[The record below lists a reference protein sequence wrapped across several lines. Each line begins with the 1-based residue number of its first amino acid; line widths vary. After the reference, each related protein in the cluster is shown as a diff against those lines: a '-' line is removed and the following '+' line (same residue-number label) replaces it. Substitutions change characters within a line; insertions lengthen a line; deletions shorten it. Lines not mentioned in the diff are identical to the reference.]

1 MHPLVKDGVSAAF
14 ATIIITV
21 FLEVVFRFRFDDSKS
36 RAGYRRWII
45 SVLASLR
52 LSVSALPGAT
62 NTGDV
67 NSPTNQPTS
76 LPSPPYEISSSIVGI
91 SSDLASKASVVIQQT
106 VLSCCFNKTF
116 LNILPGPTTMGPTAP
131 AHTSP
136 PEFLDTLEDFTW
148 SWKSGRAITL
158 LIMVVC
164 FAFVETALGF
174 FALGDELRA
183 KSTDPVE
190 PPAPDQDVAAQDER
204 DKLAVAIAAAV
215 TTVVSVDLATTIN
228 NAVAAAVDAAV
239 TAAINTAV
247 AVAPATVSTVSTNV
261 AVDPSADAS
270 ITADSTGAGAA
281 AVGSFAIRCDDRGA
295 PGGATTNF
303 ATTSRDKRPILASSI
318 IVANSLAIF
327 VTTYMVRDDI
337 VPVSITALVVTISSI
352 SFLWLHSTV

>member
-21 FLEVVFRFRFDDSKS
+21 FLEVVFRFRFD
-36 RAGYRRWII
+36 GYRRWII

-91 SSDLASKASVVIQQT
+91 SSDLASKASVVTQQT
-106 VLSCCFNKTF
+106 VLSCCFNTTF

-131 AHTSP
+131 AQTSLL
-136 PEFLDTLEDFTW
+136 EFLGTLEEFTW
-148 SWKSGRAITL
+148 SWKSDRAITL

-183 KSTDPVE
+183 ESTDPVK

-239 TAAINTAV
+239 TAAIDTAV
-247 AVAPATVSTVSTNV
+247 AVGTPLPPDTAEAPATVSTVSTNV
-261 AVDPSADAS
+261 AVDPSEDAS

-337 VPVSITALVVTISSI
+337 VPVTASGFNGKEIPI
-352 SFLWLHSTV
+352 